1 VQLVAFRNG
10 SAPEKSRKKLNGLG
24 WNNGD
29 KKVTKFKTS
38 NHVLYL
44 AGPRLVGAPLHRCAL
59 MEKNVKVPSGL
70 S

>member
-1 VQLVAFRNG
+1 MVSLDSKISSQI
-10 SAPEKSRKKLNGLG
+10 EH
-24 WNNGD
+24 
-29 KKVTKFKTS
+29 VTKLQKGIQFEIKTS
-38 NHVLYL
+38 NQVLNL